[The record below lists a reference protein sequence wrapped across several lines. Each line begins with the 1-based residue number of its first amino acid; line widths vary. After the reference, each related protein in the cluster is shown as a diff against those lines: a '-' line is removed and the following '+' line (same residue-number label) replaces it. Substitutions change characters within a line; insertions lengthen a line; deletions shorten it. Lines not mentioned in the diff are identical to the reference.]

1 MIICKKVTL
10 TAASPEGEIEFRN
23 HEFSGQLTNIVIG
36 PDRIDLL
43 ITRISIGKMMV
54 YNDWS
59 PEDPPLNAWALNH
72 MTLNTEFRV
81 GNILE
86 ITVDGNGAFQNGVHD
101 PLVVLA
107 HVNVAHVV
115 KSDFKWRKKKR
126 YLILD
131 EDEIE

>member
-1 MIICKKVTL
+1 MIICKKITL
-10 TAASPEGEIEFRN
+10 TAASPEGKIEFRN

-43 ITRISIGKMMV
+43 VPRISIGNIMV
-54 YNDWS
+54 YNDWTQ
-59 PEDPPLNAWALNH
+59 EDPPLNAWALNH
-72 MTLNTEFRV
+72 MTLDTEFPV
-81 GNILE
+81 GNVLE
-86 ITVDGNGAFQNGVHD
+86 ITVDGHGAFQNGVHD

-107 HVNVAHVV
+107 HVNLAHV
-115 KSDFKWRKKKR
+115 KRDFKWRKKKR